1 MHFPADHRRF
11 DAPLALVALA
21 AAVALIVGACGGA
34 ATPTPSGSGS
44 NGASGGASAGSS
56 PVGSGPT
63 RIPILVDAQDP
74 VGQSRF
80 LFALADQKNNPIG
93 APDLPVSVAFYDLGK
108 SSTTPVS
115 TNQATFVWA
124 ITGQKG
130 IYVVDTTF
138 GEAGD
143 WIAEFTSAKDGL
155 TEKTRVQ
162 FQVSA
167 TSSTPAVGSKA
178 PDTPTPTLADV
189 GGDVHQISTDP
200 NPDPAFYE
208 VSEHDALAQHK
219 PFVLIFATPAFCQ
232 SRQCGPTLDAVKDF
246 AKTEPGITFI
256 NVEPYKLQYTNGSLQ
271 PVFDANG
278 NLQPT
283 DVTNAWGL
291 LSEPWI
297 FVVDRNGTV
306 QGSFSLIFTT
316 DELKAAVAGAT
327 K

>member
-1 MHFPADHRRF
+1 MRRSGYPVAMHLPVDRRRF
-11 DAPLALVALA
+11 DAPLALVCLVTT
-21 AAVALIVGACGGA
+21 VALLVAACGGA
-34 ATPTPSGSGS
+34 ATPVPSGPA
-44 NGASGGASAGSS
+44 ASGAGA
-56 PVGSGPT
+56 GPT

-74 VGQSRF
+74 VGRTRF
-80 LFALADQKNNPIG
+80 LFALADEKNNPIG
-93 APDLPVSVAFYDLGK
+93 SPDLPVTVAFYDVAK
-108 SSTTPVS
+108 STTQP
-115 TNQATFVWA
+115 TATAVAKFVWA

-130 IYVVDTTF
+130 VYVVDATF
-138 GEAGD
+138 GEPGD
-143 WIAEFTSAKDGL
+143 WIAEFATSKDGIA
-155 TEKTRVQ
+155 EKTRVQ

-189 GGDVHQISTDP
+189 GGDVHQISTDQA
-200 NPDPAFYE
+200 PDPAFYR

-219 PFVLIFATPAFCQ
+219 PFVLVFATPAFCQ

-256 NVEPYKLQYTNGSLQ
+256 NVEPYKLQYANGSLQ

-291 LSEPWI
+291 FSEPWI
-297 FVVDRNGTV
+297 FVVDGNGIV

-316 DELKAAVAGAT
+316 DELKAAVATAT

>member
-1 MHFPADHRRF
+1 MHSPADRRLF
-11 DAPLALVALA
+11 GAPGALASLLA
-21 AAVALIVGACGGA
+21 AAALIVGACGGA
-34 ATPTPSGSGS
+34 ATPAPSGSGS
-44 NGASGGASAGSS
+44 GGASVGSS
-56 PVGSGPT
+56 SVGSGPT

-74 VGQSRF
+74 VGKTRF

-93 APDLPVSVAFYDLGK
+93 APDLPVSVAFYDLAK
-108 SSTTPVS
+108 SSTQPAATAD
-115 TNQATFVWA
+115 ATFVWA

-130 IYVVDTTF
+130 IYVVDTAF

-143 WIAEFTSAKDGL
+143 WIAEFTSTKDGL

-162 FQVSA
+162 FTVAA

-189 GGDVHQISTDP
+189 GGDVHRISTDQ
-200 NPDPAFYE
+200 NPDPSFYE
-208 VSEHDALAQHK
+208 ISEHDALAQHK
-219 PFVLIFATPAFCQ
+219 PFVLVFATPAFCQ

-256 NVEPYKLQYTNGSLQ
+256 NVEPYKLQYANGSLQ
-271 PVFDANG
+271 PIFDATG

-297 FVVDRNGTV
+297 FVVDRNGIV
-306 QGSFSLIFTT
+306 QGSYSLIFTT
-316 DELKAAVAGAT
+316 DELKAAVAAAT